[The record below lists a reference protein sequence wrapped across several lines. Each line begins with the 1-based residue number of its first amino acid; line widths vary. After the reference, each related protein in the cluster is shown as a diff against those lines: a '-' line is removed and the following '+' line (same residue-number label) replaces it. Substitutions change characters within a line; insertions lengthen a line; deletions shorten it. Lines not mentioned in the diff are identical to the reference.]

1 MMSNQKNLK
10 IMKRLANDP
19 ILEMNNDDLEQLLEA
34 ELAKPANEI
43 DSSLVN
49 EILDALN
56 APEPTP
62 EQMEASWKV
71 VKATLP
77 RQAKATIPQAILR
90 FSAIAAAVIMIM
102 FVTLRDAEA
111 FRWTLIEKILKPVA
125 ETFGI
130 VIDNQESII
139 PEENEST
146 LYSIEDAPSEYIE
159 YTSLEEVPK
168 TAHGYLIRPK
178 WLPEGFELSTA
189 SRFIGPDSEIYF
201 LDFSNQDAWFSF
213 RVHIFTVESAV
224 YSYDFE
230 RNLDVPIETQIG
242 SHNVTLY
249 TNSDVEYNSA
259 FWIHENADYRI
270 VGNLAVDQIYHFI
283 DALE

>member
-1 MMSNQKNLK
+1 MMSNQKNLR

-77 RQAKATIPQAILR
+77 RQAKATIPQAMLR

-102 FVTLRDAEA
+102 FITLRDAEA
-111 FRWTLIEKILKPVA
+111 FRWTLIEKILKPVRKA
-125 ETFGI
+125 IKDKAF
-130 VIDNQESII
+130 
-139 PEENEST
+139 
-146 LYSIEDAPSEYIE
+146 
-159 YTSLEEVPK
+159 
-168 TAHGYLIRPK
+168 
-178 WLPEGFELSTA
+178 
-189 SRFIGPDSEIYF
+189 SRFGKKQSEVRIAELGNDAGIIG
-201 LDFSNQDAWFSF
+201 A
-213 RVHIFTVESAV
+213 
-224 YSYDFE
+224 
-230 RNLDVPIETQIG
+230 
-242 SHNVTLY
+242 
-249 TNSDVEYNSA
+249 
-259 FWIHENADYRI
+259 
-270 VGNLAVDQIYHFI
+270 
-283 DALE
+283 ALLWKNE